1 MAAATA
7 TPGVMIGL
15 WGHGSAAATPGRAM
29 ILGMTIGS
37 VGMVPATAASTRRA
51 APAATLRLLADED
64 DLKADLLQGELVPR
78 SA

>member
-1 MAAATA
+1 
-7 TPGVMIGL
+7 
-15 WGHGSAAATPGRAM
+15 M